1 MTITTQQ
8 KIDEVVHKS
17 IRRNKIII
25 RSGSIIVAQCSYYIH
40 SLHYTSINYH
50 VANYSSLILN

>member
-25 RSGSIIVAQCSYYIH
+25 RFGSIVAQCSYYIH